1 MLYGFGLQG
10 GMADAMLGKGV
21 FDPFRNLRPVVEVVD
36 DHMGSEGSLSG
47 ADGPHVD
54 VIMEM
59 MVVVVFLILMMFHGD
74 DELWVY
80 KNTKKKPQPEDCDL
94 R

>member
-10 GMADAMLGKGV
+10 DVADAILGKAVLEVLG
-21 FDPFRNLRPVVEVVD
+21 NMRPATEVVD
-36 DHMGSEGSLSG
+36 DHMGSEGSLGG

-59 MVVVVFLILMMFHGD
+59 VVVMVLLILMMFHGD
-74 DELWVY
+74 DEL
-80 KNTKKKPQPEDCDL
+80 
-94 R
+94 

>member
-59 MVVVVFLILMMFHGD
+59 VMVLLISMMFHGD
-74 DELWVY
+74 DEL
-80 KNTKKKPQPEDCDL
+80 
-94 R
+94 